1 MPKPRHPGEAASACS
16 NVDLDLDPR
25 DVRQDLQIKSA
36 FEGDTLD
43 CLDLIHQHQVVGSR
57 SANNNNC
64 SPKLD
69 RCKKRQPG
77 ML

>member
-1 MPKPRHPGEAASACS
+1 MPKHPGEAASARS
-16 NVDLDLDPR
+16 NVDLNLDPQ
-25 DVRQDLQIKSA
+25 DVRQDLQIKFA

-43 CLDLIHQHQVVGSR
+43 CIHLIHQHQMVGSR
-57 SANNNNC
+57 SANNDC

-69 RCKKRQPG
+69 GHEKRQPG